1 MNREK
6 PARWAI
12 SDIHGCAKT
21 FKKLVKDKINL
32 SKNDH
37 LYLLGDY
44 IDRGPNSKGVID
56 FILKLK
62 KEGHQVTCLL
72 GNHEQM
78 MLNAR
83 VSITES
89 RRWMLA
95 GGIAALDS
103 YAANS
108 LDDLPKKHLV
118 FFQNLKHCVVLKDYI
133 LVHAGLNFD
142 LPDPFLD
149 KQSMIWI
156 RNWHHRAN
164 KEWLAGK
171 VIVHGHTP
179 IKKEQIK
186 FQRKMYAIQ
195 QVIDIDNGCFFKD
208 KKGMGQLCALNLDDR
223 SLIFQPNID
232 GD

>member
-1 MNREK
+1 MNKGK
-6 PARWAI
+6 PTRWAI
-12 SDIHGCAKT
+12 SDIHGCAST
-21 FKKLVKDKINL
+21 FKKLVKNGISLRKKDQ
-32 SKNDH
+32 

-62 KEGHQVTCLL
+62 KEGYHITCLL

-78 MLNAR
+78 LLNAR
-83 VSITES
+83 VSVTES
-89 RRWMLA
+89 KRWMMV

-103 YAANS
+103 YGAS
-108 LDDLPKKHLV
+108 SIDELPKKHLD
-118 FFQNLKHCVVLKDYI
+118 FFQNLKHYVVLEDYI

-142 LPDPFLD
+142 LPDPFID

-156 RNWHHRAN
+156 RNWHHRMN
-164 KEWLAGK
+164 KDWLAGK
-171 VIVHGHTP
+171 IIVHGHTP

-186 FQRKMYAIQ
+186 LQSKMYAIQ
-195 QVIDIDNGCFFKD
+195 QAIDIDNGCCFKY
-208 KKGMGQLCALNLDDR
+208 KKGMGQLCALNLDDQ

-232 GD
+232 SD